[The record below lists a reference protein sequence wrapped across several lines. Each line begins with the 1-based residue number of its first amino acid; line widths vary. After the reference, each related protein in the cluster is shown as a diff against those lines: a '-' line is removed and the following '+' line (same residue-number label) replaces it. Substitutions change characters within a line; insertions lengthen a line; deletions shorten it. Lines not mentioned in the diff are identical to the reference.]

1 MKPPLLP
8 SDKYLARQLGLT
20 DEQYRWFRAEIQS
33 KVRINPSVPTAGPL
47 AVALVTT
54 LISVGLQIIASFLK
68 PRPPRPGNGGLRQQS
83 IDGLSITNNQRFAPR
98 RGFDSFQEPAALG
111 TTIPVIYA
119 NRRNLVAKNNPPR
132 PEGRYGGIRI
142 NMPLIWSQLQST
154 GGSQFLRSI
163 FMVGEGR
170 IGCIDPSGFALGN
183 NALDGYAL
191 ANNTVTQSSGRLTIY
206 WAENGGRITSGNY
219 LSGRAAAGDIGN
231 AENNGGAD
239 VYQVRSTNGA
249 FRPDFCY
256 TAKPST
262 DTQFGLYGICPNNLG
277 LRLNPRLRPTVQ
289 LSTESRNNGTAFF
302 TKLNDDRQALVDI
315 WKSKYWW
322 SGRSGISSTSTTSNT
337 LNTGDTFSYSLN
349 AQSDRDT
356 RLYFYALNSIG
367 PIGSPDVFG
376 QCSDIA
382 SVVSSRQQ
390 SAANSLSIGELYK
403 VGTCLAVL
411 ESMTPDDQVFASS
424 ADGGAGINV
433 DYTFRVVRG
442 GVLTQT
448 PLNQIVPPTT
458 GTTIAPPF
466 WFYALFPIWKLPFE
480 EIDNGQNYQVGTSA
494 AHIFRCALGYV
505 SLNRAAKVFE
515 LGIRSTVG
523 LRVNGICN
531 FRDSQ
536 TMNEIDLFAGNA
548 YAGGTFPADVS
559 IILNQFTSGQVTGP
573 QERYSFFRLA
583 TRRRTEA
590 WTDLACT
597 IGVRSA
603 SSEAIYNYIRLEMPD
618 ADVWE
623 VRLEPVSGWEI
634 RYGYVAEP
642 MIVLDPDIAGYNSL
656 AIGGIVVSWTGTTV
670 ARSAS
675 VFRLNTIEP
684 TRELG
689 INKSDN
695 TSQFDEW
702 AKVAEAFVYEEIQTT
717 AQQGPEHEV
726 VYVNIVTENPTAPLY
741 DNLAVVGLNIR
752 AATEWQ
758 QFGQFSCYVT
768 GGRTVKRLLFNDTWG
783 PSSLFPDILRDLLR
797 NPRFGAGQA
806 ISEMQIDT
814 DSFREAAQF
823 CQDRR
828 YFFDGA
834 LTEKQNLRQWA
845 ADTAATM
852 LLDLTQKSG
861 KFALAPAIYFAEDG
875 PVPISALFTAGNIIE
890 DSFSL
895 EFVPE
900 EDRQPM
906 QASVKWREERSRE
919 LYAGSGMFPVERE
932 VLIREADR
940 PDTDPIESF
949 DLSDYCT
956 SLEHAI
962 DFGCYIIRVKRMVTH
977 TIRFKTTPDAL
988 VASIAPGEYIK
999 VAMDYT
1005 FYDEF
1010 ANGIVLDNGTIV
1022 TSREDLLGDGT
1033 HEVTSW
1039 DGSAETTSDIT
1050 LTVADG
1056 LGSPTGIIFV
1066 KKTTTSQ
1073 VRTYKI
1079 ETISIA
1085 EDGSIE
1091 IEAVHHPTS
1100 STGHA
1105 AITANWTTYET
1116 DANWVIQRG

>member
-20 DEQYRWFRAEIQS
+20 DEQYRWFRAEVQS
-33 KVRINPSVPTAGPL
+33 KVRIDPSQPTAGPL

-68 PRPPRPGNGGLRQQS
+68 PRPPNPGNGGLRQQS
-83 IDGLSITNNQRFAPR
+83 VDGLSITNNQRFAPR

-119 NRRNLVAKNNPPR
+119 NRRNLVALTDPPR

-183 NALDGYAL
+183 STLTGYSLSTNA
-191 ANNTVTQSSGRLTIY
+191 VTQSSGRLTIY
-206 WAENGGRITSGNY
+206 WAENGGRITSDNY
-219 LSGRAAAGDIGN
+219 LLGREAAGDLGN
-231 AENNGGAD
+231 AQNAGGAD
-239 VYQVRSTNGA
+239 VYEVRSAGGA
-249 FRPDFCY
+249 FRPDFSY
-256 TAKPST
+256 TSKPST
-262 DTQFGLYGICPNNLG
+262 DTQFGLYGICANNLG
-277 LRLNPRLRPTVQ
+277 LRLSPRLRPTVQ
-289 LSTESRNNGTAFF
+289 LSPESRNNGTAFF

-315 WKSKYWW
+315 WKAKYWW
-322 SGRSGISSTSTTSNT
+322 SGRSGISSTSTGGST
-337 LNTGDTFSYSLN
+337 LVAGDTFSYSLN
-349 AQSDRDT
+349 SQSDRNT
-356 RLYFYALNSIG
+356 RIWFNALNSIG
-367 PIGSPDVFG
+367 PIGAADAFG
-376 QCSDIA
+376 QCGDIA
-382 SVVSSRQQ
+382 STVSSRQQ
-390 SAANSLSIGELYK
+390 AAANSLSIGELYK
-403 VGTCLAVL
+403 VGSCLAVL
-411 ESMTPDDQVFASS
+411 TAMTPDDQVFAST
-424 ADGGAGINV
+424 ADGGAGVNV
-433 DYTFRVVRG
+433 DYTFTVVRAG
-442 GVLTQT
+442 TLTQA
-448 PLNQIVPPTT
+448 PLSHIVPPTT
-458 GTTIAPPF
+458 GATIAPPF

-480 EIDNGQNYQVGTSA
+480 QIDNGQNYEVGTSA
-494 AHIFRCALGYV
+494 AHIFRCALAHV
-505 SLNRAAKVFE
+505 TLNRAAKVFE

-523 LRVNGICN
+523 IRVSGICN
-531 FRDSQ
+531 FKDSQ
-536 TMNEIDLFAGNA
+536 TMNEIDLAAGNA
-548 YAGGTFPADVS
+548 YAGGTFPSETS
-559 IILNQFTSGQVTGP
+559 IVLNQFTSGQMTSP
-573 QERYSFFRLA
+573 QERYSFFRVA
-583 TRRRTEA
+583 TRKRDEA
-590 WTDLACT
+590 FTDLACS

-603 SSEAIYNYIRLEMPD
+603 SSEAIYNYLRLEMPTS
-618 ADVWE
+618 DVWDI
-623 VRLEPVSGWEI
+623 RLEPISGWEI
-634 RYGYVAEP
+634 REGYAAEP
-642 MIVLDPDIAGYNSL
+642 MIVLDPDISGSNSL
-656 AIGGIVVSWTGTTV
+656 TIGSVVVSWTGTIV

-675 VFRLNTIEP
+675 TFRLEQIEP

-689 INKSDN
+689 INKSDG
-695 TSQFDEW
+695 TSQVDEW
-702 AKVAEAFVYEEIQTT
+702 GKVAEAFVYEEIQTT
-717 AQQGPEHEV
+717 AQQGPEHEI
-726 VYVNIVTENPTAPLY
+726 VYVNLTAENETVPQY
-741 DNLAVVGLNIR
+741 DNLAIVGLNIR
-752 AATEWQ
+752 VATEWQ
-758 QFGQFSCYVT
+758 QFGQFSCYIT
-768 GGRTVKRLLFNDTWG
+768 GGRTVKRLLFEDAWG

-806 ISEMQIDT
+806 ISDLQIDT
-814 DSFREAAQF
+814 KSFREAAQF

-845 ADTAATM
+845 ADVAATM

-861 KFALAPAIYFAEDG
+861 KFALAPAIYFAADG

-906 QASVKWREERSRE
+906 QASVKWREERARE
-919 LYAGSGMFPVERE
+919 LYSGGGLFPVERE

-962 DFGCYIIRVKRMVTH
+962 DFGCYVIRLKRLVTH
-977 TIRFKTTPDAL
+977 TIKFQTTPDAL
-988 VASIAPGEYIK
+988 VASIAPGEYIR

-1010 ANGIVLDNGTIV
+1010 ANGIVLDDGTIV

-1033 HEVTSW
+1033 HDVTSW
-1039 DGSAETTSDIT
+1039 DGSAEATSDVT
-1050 LTVADG
+1050 LTVTGG

-1066 KKTTTSQ
+1066 KKSTTSQ

-1085 EDGSIE
+1085 EDGAIE
-1091 IEAVHHPTS
+1091 VEAVHHPVTE
-1100 STGHA
+1100 TGHA

-1116 DANWVIQRG
+1116 DVNWVIQRG